1 MKSTRVLVLAAAVL
15 LVAGVQA
22 WAHHAFASE
31 FDVNKPVH
39 LTGMVTKLEL
49 VNPHAWIY
57 VDVKDASGKVSS
69 WAIECGASPNILI
82 RRGFTRAS
90 LPPGSEVIVDGFQA
104 KDATLKASGSNL
116 TLADGRKVFIG
127 SGNAGEAPPPDES
140 KK

>member
-1 MKSTRVLVLAAAVL
+1 MRSTRVLVLAAAVL
-15 LVAGVQA
+15 LVAGIQA

-39 LTGMVTKLEL
+39 LTGTVTKLEL

-57 VDVKDASGKVSS
+57 VDVKDTSGKVSN

-90 LPPGSEVIVDGFQA
+90 LPPGSEVLVDGFQA
-104 KDATLKASGSNL
+104 KDSTMKASGSNL

>member
-1 MKSTRVLVLAAAVL
+1 MRSTRVPVLAAAVL
-15 LVAGVQA
+15 LLAGIQA

-39 LTGMVTKLEL
+39 ITGTVTKLEL

-57 VDVKDASGKVSS
+57 VDAKDASGKVSS

-104 KDATLKASGSNL
+104 KDMTLKASGANL
-116 TLADGRKVFIG
+116 TLTDGRKVFIG
-127 SGNAGEAPPPDES
+127 SGNAGEGPPPEES